1 MIKLRTKI
9 GYGVGDL
16 ANNLMF
22 QLSVL
27 YLLYF
32 FTDVAGISPGI
43 VGAIFL
49 GARIWDAIND
59 PMMGVLID
67 HTHSKHGRSRVY
79 LRYASLPL
87 ALATILLF
95 RVPELS
101 AAGRTIYAAV
111 TYLIWGM
118 LYTMISIPYAS
129 MTAELT
135 SDPQERT
142 SLSSVRMLFML
153 GGVIIVSVATEPL
166 TALFENLQTGYFY
179 TAIGYSV
186 LAFLLFQLC
195 FFATGRSMKKSGE
208 LNRENTKK
216 SAYSFKDVFGIVSK
230 NKQLMILTIAFLLG
244 ATSEYIREASVI
256 YFVSYNMG
264 NSSLVPLFMGIVVL
278 SMIIAN
284 LLIPA
289 ATKRFDKKGTYMIG
303 TVIGI
308 VGSIIFHFIP
318 HQNVAVVLVMAAVS
332 SFGFTVV
339 STLGWAML
347 PDTVEYGEALTGVRS
362 EGVIYSFFSFSQK
375 LATALAG
382 GIAAWTLQLTGYVP
396 GGAQQSAAALNGILS
411 TLTWIPV
418 VFIALSAVI
427 LRFYNID
434 RKKFAEIQKELA
446 VTDK

>member
-1 MIKLRTKI
+1 MITLKTKI
-9 GYGVGDL
+9 GYGIGDL

-32 FTDVAGISPGI
+32 FTDVAGIAPGV

-49 GARIWDAIND
+49 GARIWDAVND
-59 PMMGVLID
+59 PMMGMLID
-67 HTHSKHGRSRVY
+67 RTESKHGRSRVY

-95 RVPELS
+95 RVPEIS
-101 AAGRTIYAAV
+101 ATGKTIYAAV
-111 TYLIWGM
+111 TYLVWGM

-135 SDPQERT
+135 GDSQERT

-166 TALFENLQTGYFY
+166 TGFFQNLKTGYFY
-179 TAIGYSV
+179 TAIIYSAI
-186 LAFLLFQLC
+186 AFIIFQVC
-195 FFATGRSMKKSGE
+195 FMATGRPMREAGLENGKRKKSTYGIAE
-208 LNRENTKK
+208 TFR
-216 SAYSFKDVFGIVSK
+216 IVSK

-244 ATSEYIREASVI
+244 ATAEYIREASVI

-264 NSSLVPLFMGIVVL
+264 NSSLVPIFMGIVVL

-284 LLIPA
+284 LLIPE

-303 TVIGI
+303 TVIAI
-308 VGSIIFHFIP
+308 AGSLIFHFIP
-318 HQNVAVVLVMAAVS
+318 HTNLVAVLVMAAIS

-382 GIAAWTLQLTGYVP
+382 GIAAWTLQFTGYV
-396 GGAQQSAAALNGILS
+396 AQSSTQTPLALSGILS
-411 TLTWIPV
+411 TLTFIPII
-418 VFIALSAVI
+418 FIALSAVI
-427 LRFYNID
+427 LHFYNID
-434 RKKFAEIQKELA
+434 KKKFDEIRAELIK
-446 VTDK
+446 KNN

>member
-1 MIKLRTKI
+1 MVTLKTKI

-32 FTDVAGISPGI
+32 FTDVAGIAPGV

-49 GARIWDAIND
+49 GARIWDAVND

-67 HTHSKHGRSRVY
+67 RTHSKHGRSRVY

-95 RVPELS
+95 RVPEVS
-101 AAGRTIYAAV
+101 AAGKTAYAAI

-135 SDPQERT
+135 GDPQERT

-166 TALFENLQTGYFY
+166 TALFQNLKTGYFY

-195 FFATGRSMKKSGE
+195 FAVTGKSMKRSGE
-208 LNRENTKK
+208 LKK
-216 SAYSFKDVFGIVSK
+216 ERSEKAGYSMKEVFGIVSK
-230 NKQLMILTIAFLLG
+230 NRQLMILTAAFLIG
-244 ATSEYIREASVI
+244 ATAEYIREASVI

-264 NSSLVPLFMGIVVL
+264 NSSLLPLFMGIVVL
-278 SMIIAN
+278 AMIIAN

-289 ATKRFDKKGTYMIG
+289 ATKKFDKKGTYMIG
-303 TVIGI
+303 TVIA
-308 VGSIIFHFIP
+308 VAGSVIFHFIP
-318 HQNVAVVLVMAAVS
+318 HHNLAAVLITAAVS

-382 GIAAWTLQLTGYVP
+382 GIAAWTLQLTGYAAGNP
-396 GGAQQSAAALNGILS
+396 GQSPEALNGILI
-411 TLTWIPV
+411 TLTFIPV
-418 VFIALSAVI
+418 ILIAVSAVI
-427 LRFYNID
+427 LRFYKID
-434 RKKFAEIQKELA
+434 KKKFEEIQLELSG
-446 VTDK
+446 KQI